1 MQIADHSSILST
13 ADGIT
18 NSKGLQTRFCV
29 PGLTYFQSA
38 KTNKRKSNFC
48 IGVLVQL
55 SKILLLSFLNER
67 HKFFYIL
74 NYKTN
79 FRIQMVH
86 HAFLIVKMS
95 KSNLKHFN
103 TDWKFK
109 MKSCWISV
117 RAIHKICVYS
127 LNSLYE
133 KIILFEILN
142 FTSDPANS
150 KGKVIGLIL

>member
-1 MQIADHSSILST
+1 MQIADHNSILST

-18 NSKGLQTRFCV
+18 NSKDPQTRFCV

-74 NYKTN
+74 NYKIN
-79 FRIQMVH
+79 FRFQIVH

-103 TDWKFK
+103 MDWKFK

-117 RAIHKICVYS
+117 RVVFTPWTVYMRR
-127 LNSLYE
+127 LFCL
-133 KIILFEILN
+133 KFCILHL
-142 FTSDPANS
+142 TPANS